1 MSCCANQPRFDG
13 QSPAFRRVLLAV
25 LAMNAAM
32 FVVEM
37 GAGLAAGSMALKA
50 DALDFLGDSLT
61 YALSLAV
68 LGQALAWRARAA
80 LVKGVSLGLLG
91 LWVLGATVWRVFVTG
106 DPDPVVMSG
115 VGLLACAVNIGA
127 ALLLMRFREGDAN
140 VRSVWLCSRN
150 DAIGNLGV
158 ILAGGAV
165 ALTATPWPDLLV
177 AALLAGLFLSSAWQ
191 ILRQAREELRSR
203 NDPAGTGAD
212 SAAETGSEGAP
223 EAAE

>member
-1 MSCCANQPRFDG
+1 MASCCATQPRFDG
-13 QSPAFRRVLLAV
+13 QSPAFRRVLIAV
-25 LAMNAAM
+25 LAMNAVM

-37 GAGLAAGSMALKA
+37 GAGLAADSMALKA
-50 DALDFLGDSLT
+50 DALDFLGDSFT
-61 YALSLAV
+61 YAISLAV
-68 LGQALAWRARAA
+68 IGQALVWRARVA
-80 LVKGVSLGLLG
+80 LLKGLSLGLLG

-115 VGLLACAVNIGA
+115 VGLLACAVNIVA

-150 DAIGNLGV
+150 DAIGNVGV

-165 ALTATPWPDLLV
+165 ALTAMPWPDLAV

-191 ILRQAREELRSR
+191 ILRQARDELRSLR
-203 NDPAGTGAD
+203 PA
-212 SAAETGSEGAP
+212 AATAS